1 MFMFKGMHMSGVG
14 MFGVGVGWV
23 CGGGYLPT
31 LRHGTTDTMGYGR
44 QASGSH
50 PTGMLSCSKKK
61 VELSS
66 ISSCCFSVR
75 TDSFF
80 AMETAIEQYIRRFV
94 HSKTEEKVELHLT
107 PDLHIRHAKKK
118 GSILLAV
125 FWANLLQHPNN
136 FPKRKYSYKKV
147 IAMYFFRA
155 LCYI

>member
-1 MFMFKGMHMSGVG
+1 M
-14 MFGVGVGWV
+14 
-23 CGGGYLPT
+23 
-31 LRHGTTDTMGYGR
+31 R
-44 QASGSH
+44 A
-50 PTGMLSCSKKK
+50 
-61 VELSS
+61 
-66 ISSCCFSVR
+66 
-75 TDSFF
+75 DSFF

-147 IAMYFFRA
+147 RAMYFLELYATFR
-155 LCYI
+155 IF